1 MNALTLAI
9 LVSQLVQALR
19 NCASCFLSY
28 TGQQSL
34 RGEER
39 GERRERGEREGGG
52 RREGR
57 ERGEVRGEGRERRKE
72 GRGERGEIGEVSGRG
87 TLSNS
92 EYVTVNSVCMKQV
105 LATDCTALLE

>member
-39 GERRERGEREGGG
+39 GERE
-52 RREGR
+52 
-57 ERGEVRGEGRERRKE
+57 E
-72 GRGERGEIGEVSGRG
+72 GRGERGETGEVSGRG
-87 TLSNS
+87 NTEHIS
-92 EYVTVNSVCMKQV
+92 YITVNSACMKQV